1 MHDSIIVRE
10 NGKDLTFSFND
21 INAYHG
27 GGFPG
32 GVVHGL
38 KAMQAAFPL
47 LSDMPLE
54 RREVSVLTAFS
65 GPGGRDA
72 LEIVTR
78 ALTDGRLV
86 VDKAIGGKDV
96 INDPPGPYVFRFTY
110 RDKTVEAVIRPG
122 HVREEF
128 VTLGAKTDKTAEEVV
143 RHEALKAEMASRLLP
158 VAAQQIY
165 SASVVPLNGKYQTA
179 HG

>member
-1 MHDSIIVRE
+1 MTTALHDMITVRE
-10 NGKDLTFSFND
+10 NGQDLTFSFSD

-32 GVVHGL
+32 GVTHAL

-47 LSDMPLE
+47 ISDTPPE
-54 RREVSVLTAFS
+54 RREISVLTAFS

-72 LEIVTR
+72 LEMITR

-86 VDKAIGGKDV
+86 VDKSIGGKDV
-96 INDPPGPYVFRFTY
+96 ISDHPGPYVFRFTY
-110 RDKTVEAVIRPG
+110 RGKMAEAVIKPG

-128 VTLGAKTDKTAEEVV
+128 VVLGAKKDKTPEEIA
-143 RHEALKAEMASRLLP
+143 RHEDLKAEMANRLLP
-158 VAAQQIY
+158 LPAAEIY
-165 SASVVPLNGKYQTA
+165 AVSLV
-179 HG
+179 

>member
-1 MHDSIIVRE
+1 MHDTITVRE
-10 NGKDLTFSFND
+10 SGKNLTFSFDD

-38 KAMQAAFPL
+38 KAMQAAFPQ

-54 RREVSVLTAFS
+54 RREVTLRTAFS

-72 LEIVTR
+72 VEMVLRV
-78 ALTDGRLV
+78 LTDGRLIL
-86 VDKAIGGKDV
+86 DRSIGGGNV
-96 INDPPGPYVFRFTY
+96 ISDPPGPYVWRFTY
-110 RDKTVEAVIRPG
+110 RGKTAEATIRPG

-128 VTLGAKTDKTAEEVV
+128 VTLGAKPEKTPDEVA
-143 RHEALKAEMASRLLP
+143 RHEELKSEMAHRLLP
-158 VAAQQIY
+158 QPADAVYDVRII
-165 SASVVPLNGKYQTA
+165 
-179 HG
+179 